1 MKKNNIAILLP
12 YKENYTKNY
21 AGAASIWVKDYLINS
36 KLSNQTT
43 VYGNL
48 KKNLVPL
55 TKNFKNLDIDK
66 TFINK
71 NLKYTSNFYKEYLK
85 NNFKIIEIHNRP
97 ESLIYLIKKNINA
110 KKIFVFHNNPQDLRN
125 SSSIKER
132 IFIAN
137 NTDQIFFVSKWVM
150 KKFFEGLPFSQKN
163 NCEVL
168 YPSINPIN
176 KFPRKKKIIIFSG
189 KLNSS
194 KGFDIFG
201 KTILKILEKNKSWKA
216 IAVGNEPREK
226 YDFNHKRFLI
236 KDWVNHAKLLNLY
249 KESSISVVPSR
260 WQEPFGRT
268 SMESAAYGCATIVS
282 KNGGLPETF
291 KSPIFINKVDI
302 PSLYKK
308 INFLI
313 RNKNFLSRSQKYNFA
328 NHLHMLKKKISILDN
343 IKFFYLN
350 SNFNI
355 KRNKNLKILHISTFD
370 EKNDHRLFNISI
382 ANKITKGFVKNNND
396 VINFS
401 YKNYTKTNIANAL
414 INKNLID
421 NKIIKIYENYRPN
434 LIILGHNNFL
444 QRNTIEKLK
453 NKYQSK
459 IILWYED
466 ALGHKGEGPSW
477 KKNLSLIEKNH
488 DLIDAFFT
496 TTHPDEIRSKI
507 NKNKM
512 HFLPVP
518 VDENI
523 ENLNLYKNKNKV
535 KDLFFALSHGVNS
548 GILKSGKFDERQV
561 FIDKLINN
569 FPDINYNILGL
580 FQEEPKWNYDYYY
593 ELSKCRIAL
602 NLSRGK
608 PLKYTSSNRIASLI
622 GNGIYTFV
630 DKKTLFTDFFEDDEV
645 GFYKNINDL
654 GNKIEKLL
662 SNPGKIEK
670 YAKNGKIKYFKLFNN
685 KTITS
690 NILDKTFR

>member
-1 MKKNNIAILLP
+1 MKKNSIAILLP
-12 YKENYTKNY
+12 YKENYSNNY
-21 AGAASIWVKDYLINS
+21 AGAASIWVKDYLIHS

-48 KKNLVPL
+48 KKGLAPL
-55 TKNFKNLDIDK
+55 TKNFQNLNIDSA
-66 TFINK
+66 FINK
-71 NLKYTSNFYKEYLK
+71 NLKYTSNFYNHYLK
-85 NNFKIIEIHNRP
+85 KNFNVVEIHNRP
-97 ESLIYLIKKNINA
+97 ESLIYLIKKKIKS

-125 SSSIKER
+125 SSSVKDR

-150 KKFFEGLPFSQKN
+150 KKFFEGLPFNQKN

-168 YPSINPIN
+168 YPSINPLKN
-176 KFPRKKKIIIFSG
+176 FPRKKNIIIFSG

-201 KTILKILEKNKSWKA
+201 KSILKILDKNKNWRA

-226 YDFNHKRFLI
+226 YKFIHDRFLI
-236 KDWVNHAKLLNLY
+236 KDWINHSKLLNLY

-268 SMESAAYGCATIVS
+268 AMESAAYGCATIIS

-291 KSPIFINKVDI
+291 KSPIFIEKVDVN
-302 PSLYKK
+302 SLYKK

-313 RNKNFLSRSQKYNFA
+313 KNKKVLLRHQRINFS
-328 NHLHMLKKKISILDN
+328 NHLHRIIKKTNILDSL
-343 IKFFYLN
+343 KLFYLN

-355 KRNKNLKILHISTFD
+355 KIKTNLKILHISTFD

-382 ANKITKGFVKNNND
+382 ANKISKGLIKNDHD

-401 YKNYTKTNIANAL
+401 YKNYIRNNITNTL
-414 INKNLID
+414 VNKNSVD
-421 NKIIKIYENYRPN
+421 EKIIKINENYRPN

-444 QRNTIEKLK
+444 TNNTLEKLK
-453 NKYQSK
+453 NKYQTK

-466 ALGHKGEGPSW
+466 ALGHRGDGPSW
-477 KKNLSLIEKNH
+477 KKNLNLIEKNH
-488 DLIDAFFT
+488 HLIDLYFT
-496 TTHPDEIRSKI
+496 TTHPDEISSKI
-507 NKNKM
+507 HKKKI
-512 HFLPVP
+512 HFLPIP
-518 VDENI
+518 ADENI
-523 ENLNLYKNKNKV
+523 ENLNLYRNKNKI

-548 GILKSGKFDERQV
+548 GVLKSGKFDEREI
-561 FIDKLINN
+561 FIEKLIKKY
-569 FPDINYNILGL
+569 PDINYNILGL

-593 ELSKCRIAL
+593 ELSKCKIAL

-622 GNGIYTFV
+622 ANGIYTFV
-630 DKKTLFTDFFEDDEV
+630 DKKTCFDDFFNENEI

-654 GNKIEKLL
+654 GNKIEHLL
-662 SNPGKIEK
+662 SYPEKIDK
-670 YAKNGKIKYFKLFNN
+670 YAKNGMIKYFKLFNN
-685 KTITS
+685 KTVTN
-690 NILDKTFR
+690 NIIDKTF